1 MKNLMKNKIKNYIS
15 NQLICSNIAIVNG
28 EKVQGKYLEN
38 IDLIVKI
45 NVNIF
50 NVGFCNRDIC
60 RIVGET
66 IDGKI
71 VVKRLEDGKIE
82 IIEKNKIS
90 LPVWEKYDL

>member
-1 MKNLMKNKIKNYIS
+1 MKNLMKNKIKNYIN
-15 NQLICSNIAIVNG
+15 NQPICPTIAIING
-28 EKVQGKYLEN
+28 ERIQGKYLEN